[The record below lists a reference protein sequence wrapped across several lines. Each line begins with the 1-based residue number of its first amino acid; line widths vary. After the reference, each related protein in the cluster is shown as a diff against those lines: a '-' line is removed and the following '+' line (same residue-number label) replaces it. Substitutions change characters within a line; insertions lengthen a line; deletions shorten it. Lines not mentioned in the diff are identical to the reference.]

1 MQRTTRCGWSVLLGL
16 AYCGAPTFT
25 AHALEDLEGL
35 PLEQALE
42 ALQAEGLALVYS
54 SDLVQPWMRVAE
66 SPSSSDPSQ
75 ALTEILAPFELAA
88 RPGPAGSVLIV
99 RATATADD
107 PAADE
112 LADLRTQAELVPPP
126 MPSIE
131 EIVVA
136 ASQFQLARSVGES
149 VTLLSSEDIEYMP
162 DLGDDVLRRMT
173 RLPGVV
179 SDSVSA
185 RTNVRGGETRETVVL
200 FDGLRLHDPF
210 HLKDFNSVFS
220 AVDSRVVSS
229 MDVYT
234 GGFPATFGESLSG
247 VVDVT
252 SLETPEQQYNEV
264 TFSFFN
270 TSVLSS
276 GYIGDGVDD
285 GAWVASIRRGNLD
298 LLHETSEKHVG
309 RPTYEDAYAKVAF
322 PVSDTLRLTAN
333 LLYIG
338 DDIFVAE
345 DDGDH
350 QGRVRGQ
357 DHYFWLRLDHDPNPV
372 WQGTTLIARTELINN
387 RSGYTR
393 LPGISTGWLDDRR
406 TTTLYTAQSDWTAA
420 INERVLV
427 RFGGSFN
434 HMKGR
439 YLYSDEVAFDV
450 LVDYPGAPGT
460 PERTRDYQLN
470 PAGNQS
476 ALYGS
481 VRVLPSERIAMQFGL
496 RWDRQTLSPRGEDML
511 APRFGVRYRL
521 ADRLYLK
528 GSLGRFYQAQA
539 IHEVQLQD
547 GVQRYFPP
555 QRADHAVIGLERDF
569 RSGLRLRLEA
579 YYKGMNDLRPRYEN
593 LLNSLVLV
601 PELKPDRIR
610 IAPEE
615 ADARGLEVFLDHRLG
630 SALTWWAGY
639 SWSRVTD
646 RIDGRRQPR
655 SWDRTH
661 ALSAGISWD
670 TDRWNIG
677 SAVALHT
684 GWPTTPVALGA
695 SGAIVALGERNS
707 DRVGYYRAVDLR
719 ITRKFQRPRSS
730 GSVFL
735 ELTNVF
741 DRSNPFS
748 QEYELVRGASSDALR
763 LDTLHTLPR
772 VPSLGVIWSF

>member
-1 MQRTTRCGWSVLLGL
+1 MRRTTRCGWAVLLGL
-16 AYCGAPTFT
+16 ACCGAPTIN
-25 AHALEDLEGL
+25 ALALEDLEGL

-66 SPSSSDPSQ
+66 SPFSSDPSE

-99 RATATADD
+99 RADATVNA
-107 PAADE
+107 AGADE
-112 LADLRTQAELVPPP
+112 PAGAQTRAELAPPP
-126 MPSIE
+126 IPSIE

-185 RTNVRGGETRETVVL
+185 RSNVRGGETRETVVL
-200 FDGLRLHDPF
+200 FDGLRLYDPF

-220 AVDSRVVSS
+220 AIDPRIVSS
-229 MDVYT
+229 MDIYT

-252 SLETPEQQYNEV
+252 SLEPPERQYNEV

-322 PVSDTLRLTAN
+322 PLNDRLRLTAN
-333 LLYIG
+333 LLFMG
-338 DDIFVAE
+338 NDIFVAE
-345 DDGDH
+345 HDGDH
-350 QGRVRGQ
+350 QGRVQGV
-357 DHYFWLRLDHDPNPV
+357 DKYFWVRLDHDPRSV
-372 WQGTTLIARTELINN
+372 WRGTTLVARTQLSND
-387 RSGYTR
+387 RSGHTR
-393 LPGISTGWLDDRR
+393 LSGISSGWLDDRR
-406 TTTLYTAQSDWTAA
+406 KTILYAVRSDWSAA
-420 INERVLV
+420 LNDRVLV
-427 RFGGSFN
+427 RFGGLLGR
-434 HMKGR
+434 MKGR
-439 YLYSDEVAFDV
+439 YAYADEVAFDV
-450 LVDYPGAPGT
+450 LVDYPGAPNT
-460 PERTRDYQLN
+460 RERARQFQLN
-470 PAGNQS
+470 PVGNQS

-481 VRVLPSERIAMQFGL
+481 VRVLPSDRLALQFGL

-579 YYKGMNDLRPRYEN
+579 YYKGMNDLRPRYGN

-615 ADARGLEVFLDHRLG
+615 AGARGLELFLDQRLG

-661 ALSAGISWD
+661 ALSAGLSWD

-684 GWPTTPVALGA
+684 GWPTTPVALGGG
-695 SGAIVALGERNS
+695 GAIVALAERNS
-707 DRVGYYRAVDLR
+707 GRIGHYGSVDLR
-719 ITRKFQRPRSS
+719 ITRKFQRRRSS

-748 QEYELVRGASSDALR
+748 WEYELVRGANGNALR